1 MTLDTQFLSNP
12 LSAWLKGLIT
22 AVLVWLILTLLRHF
36 ILKLTIRT
44 HKEGSLLHQI
54 THTFSQVT
62 IIVIALA
69 SLTAFLTLP
78 DQAHQILTVIYLAA
92 AGLQVGQWLTSLV
105 DHWVNSQINAVP
117 EGELPRRSSLAT
129 LGGFLKVVIWVVV
142 VLIVIDNIPNVD
154 LSSMIASLGLGGIA
168 IGLAA
173 QNVIKDLL
181 SSLTISLDKPFAIG
195 DSIQVGDFSGTV
207 EHIGIRSTRLKSI
220 NGEELIISNNDLLSS
235 RVQNFQKM
243 EERRVSFI
251 LSVDYATAL
260 EKLQRIP
267 EILQEEI
274 SHIERLRFGRA
285 HLKAFGENALQYE
298 VVYFVKSGNY
308 TDFVEGQHI
317 LNLALVQRF
326 QQEDI
331 RFGNITSSLKVDLT
345 SHNPIN
351 LN

>member
-44 HKEGSLLHQI
+44 HKEGGLLHQF

-62 IIVIALA
+62 IIIIALA
-69 SLTAFLTLP
+69 SLTAFLSLP

-105 DHWVNSQINAVP
+105 DHWVNSQISAVP
-117 EGELPRRSSLAT
+117 EGELPRRSSLTT

-154 LSSMIASLGLGGIA
+154 LSSMIASIGLGGIA

-181 SSLTISLDKPFAIG
+181 SSLTISLDKPFAVG

-243 EERRVSFI
+243 EERRVSFT
-251 LSVDYATAL
+251 LLVDYGTPL
-260 EKLQRIP
+260 EKLQQIP
-267 EILQEEI
+267 DILEEVI
-274 SHIERLRFGRA
+274 SPINLLRFGRA

-298 VVYFVKSGNY
+298 VVYFVTSGNFA
-308 TDFVEGQHI
+308 DFVQGQHA
-317 LNLALVQRF
+317 LNLALLKRF
-326 QQEDI
+326 QQEEI
-331 RFGNITSSLKVDLT
+331 KFGSVTPSLKVDINT
-345 SHNPIN
+345 NDHIN

>member
-12 LSAWLKGLIT
+12 LSSWLKGLIT

-36 ILKLTIRT
+36 IIKLTIRT
-44 HKEGSLLHQI
+44 HKEEGLLHQI
-54 THTFSQVT
+54 THSFSQVT

-78 DQAHQILTVIYLAA
+78 DQAHQVLRVIYLAA

-105 DHWVNSQINAVP
+105 DHWVNTQISAVP
-117 EGELPRRSSLAT
+117 EGELPRRASLTT
-129 LGGFLKVVIWVVV
+129 LGGFFKVAIWVIVA
-142 VLIVIDNIPNVD
+142 LIVLDNIPNFN
-154 LSSMIASLGLGGIA
+154 LSNIIAGLGLGGIA

-181 SSLTISLDKPFAIG
+181 SSLTINLDKPFTIG
-195 DSIQVGDFSGTV
+195 DSIQVGEFSGTV

-251 LSVDYATAL
+251 LSVDYATPV

-285 HLKAFGENALQYE
+285 HLKNFGENALQFE
-298 VVYFVKSGNY
+298 VVYFVNSGNF
-308 TDFVEGQHI
+308 TDFVESQHA

-326 QQEDI
+326 QLEDI
-331 RFGNITSSLKVDLT
+331 RFGIVTPSLKVDLT
-345 SHNPIN
+345 SHHPIN